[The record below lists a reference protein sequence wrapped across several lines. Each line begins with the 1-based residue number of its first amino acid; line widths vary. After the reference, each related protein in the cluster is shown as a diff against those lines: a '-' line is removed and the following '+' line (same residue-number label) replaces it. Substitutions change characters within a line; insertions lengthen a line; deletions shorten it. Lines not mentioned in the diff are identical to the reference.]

1 MFRPIL
7 VTTWISATLIF
18 LAAILSCRPPVESD
32 PNGAVVETAQTAV
45 QRFKQELKSALI
57 EGMAEGPQAAIDAC
71 RLKAPGIA
79 VALDSENFHIGRTSH
94 RLRNPANAPKPWMLP
109 LLETLH
115 DGAPGNPPFQSVRID
130 SEWVGYAEA
139 IYVEPLCLT
148 CHGDNLPP
156 AVSGRLH
163 SGYPEDQAID
173 YSVGDFRGIFWAE
186 VRSASPTPHRA
197 P

>member
-1 MFRPIL
+1 MFRPIYGTTCSSFTL
-7 VTTWISATLIF
+7 VF
-18 LAAILSCRPPVESD
+18 LAAILSCRPPMESD
-32 PNGAVVETAQTAV
+32 SNGSAVETAQTAV
-45 QRFKQELKSALI
+45 KRFKQDLKFALI
-57 EGMAEGPQAAIDAC
+57 EGMAEGPQAAVDAC

-79 VALDSENFHIGRTSH
+79 VALDSENLHIGRTSH
-94 RLRNPANAPKPWMLP
+94 RLRNPANAPKVWMLS

-115 DGAPGNPPFQSVRID
+115 DATPGDPPFQSVRLD

-148 CHGDNLPP
+148 CHGTDLSP
-156 AVSGRLH
+156 AVSGRLR
-163 SGYPEDQAID
+163 SGYPDDQAID

-186 VRSASPTPHRA
+186 VRSASSTPHRA